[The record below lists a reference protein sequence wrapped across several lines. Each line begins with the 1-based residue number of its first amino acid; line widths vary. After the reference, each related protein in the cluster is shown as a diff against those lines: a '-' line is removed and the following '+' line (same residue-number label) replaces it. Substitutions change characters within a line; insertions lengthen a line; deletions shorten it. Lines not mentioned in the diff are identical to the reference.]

1 MGRPGERLTR
11 SITKAAFSA
20 LRWNYVGFFAR
31 SGSSFVIGI
40 FLARL
45 LGPRPFGQL
54 AAASLVIGIANIIAD
69 AGFSSALI
77 QAPELTELQIRFVF
91 TMQFVVALAMSL
103 CCAASSGLVAA
114 AFHDPAIRNVV
125 LWTST
130 IFLLQAFGQTANALL
145 RRELAFRSLQTAQ
158 LSSYFIGFLLVGIP
172 LALRGAG
179 VWSLVTAQ
187 LVQTAVFA
195 GMLYWKVRHSVKP
208 TLSSAGA
215 VLLRFGAKVTL
226 SNVINYGISNA
237 DNFVVGHSFGSLGLG
252 YYNRAFTLANAPAE
266 GIVGTMQQVLFA
278 SCSRA
283 EGRLVPIRRA
293 YLATLSAVSLAVVP
307 AFCAMSVCP
316 ATVMLGL
323 YGERWRPAVTLFQPL
338 ILALAIHTLM
348 ALAGPILG
356 SLNRVE
362 REVRAQAIGLGVA
375 LIVFW
380 IAAKFSILA
389 LAWSVLAVYFVRF
402 VLMTYPV
409 LHVLGLPWRDV
420 GRVLL
425 GPLLLAGITSS
436 AVYAMQKLAGTWHLP
451 YAVMAALLLATGV
464 GTFVLSLLCSGRWT
478 VSAELQRVVRD
489 HLPWASPVMINF
501 ALGPDS
507 VFEATGPIPGGENP
521 MVHTPAPVVESRVN
535 L

>member
-1 MGRPGERLTR
+1 MTR

-20 LRWNYVGFFAR
+20 LRWNYVGFLVR

-54 AAASLVIGIANIIAD
+54 AAASLVIGIANIVAD

-77 QAPELTELQIRFVF
+77 QAPELTPLQIRFVF
-91 TMQFVVALAMSL
+91 TMQFLVAAAMSL
-103 CCAASSGLVAA
+103 CCAASSSWIAKE
-114 AFHDPAIRNVV
+114 FQDPAIRNVV

-145 RRELAFRSLQTAQ
+145 RRELAFRALQTAQ
-158 LSSYFIGFLLVGIP
+158 LSSYFVGFLLVGIP

-179 VWSLVTAQ
+179 VWSLVAAQ
-187 LVQTAVFA
+187 LVQTATFA
-195 GMLYWKVRHSVKP
+195 AMLYWKVRHSVRP
-208 TLSSAGA
+208 TLSSAGS
-215 VLLRFGAKVTL
+215 VLLRFGAKVTM

-293 YLATLSAVSLAVVP
+293 YLATFSAVSLLVLP

-316 ATVMLGL
+316 TAVMLGL
-323 YGERWRPAVTLFQPL
+323 YGERWRPAIALFQPL
-338 ILALAIHTLM
+338 ILALAVHTLM

-356 SLNRVE
+356 SLNLVE
-362 REVRAQAIGLGVA
+362 REIRAQAIGLCAALVA
-375 LIVFW
+375 FW
-380 IAAKFSILA
+380 VAARFSVLA
-389 LAWSVLAVYFVRF
+389 LAWAVLLIYVLRF

-409 LHVLGLPWRDV
+409 LRVLGLPWRDI

-425 GPLLLAGITSS
+425 GPFLLAGVTSAS
-436 AVYAMQKLAGTWHLP
+436 VRSMQVLAGVWRLP
-451 YAVMAALLLATGV
+451 YSATAALLLATGV
-464 GTFVLSLLCSGRWT
+464 CVFVLMLLCAGRWL

-489 HLPWASPVMINF
+489 HLPWASPAVIEF
-501 ALGPDS
+501 ALGPDRT
-507 VFEATGPIPGGENP
+507 FEATGPILAAENP
-521 MVHTPAPVVESRVN
+521 MVHASISAVEGRSS